1 MDKGRL
7 SASANLLRL
16 STLGIQFVLSTF
28 VGMFLGWCLKRFF
41 HWGDWTI
48 MAGFFFGVIAGYFGL
63 LEAVRSLDRDSKK
76 PPAP

>member
-1 MDKGRL
+1 
-7 SASANLLRL
+7 
-16 STLGIQFVLSTF
+16 
-28 VGMFLGWCLKRFF
+28 
-41 HWGDWTI
+41 